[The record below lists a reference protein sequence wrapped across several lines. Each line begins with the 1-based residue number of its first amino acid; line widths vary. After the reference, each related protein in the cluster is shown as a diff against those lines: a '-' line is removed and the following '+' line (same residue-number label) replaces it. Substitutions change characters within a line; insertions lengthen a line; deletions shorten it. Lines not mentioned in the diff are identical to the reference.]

1 MLTLQHIFI
10 TLLRNALPASL
21 CILAVLAA
29 RLALRQM
36 PGWLSYALWG
46 VVAWRLVC
54 TSVPTAPF
62 GLLPASLPVL
72 GVMGGGAGAA
82 GQGLGPGAA
91 QAAGGT
97 AGTAGAPL
105 PGGASFAAGSSGA
118 ADAAGPGAQGLWRL
132 AALIWLAVALGLLCW
147 QLISLARLAVR
158 LRRARAACPAAA
170 VTAPAQNSSSPAVFR
185 LPGLE
190 SSFLFGLPRP
200 RIYLPAGLEPAE
212 ERMILLHEQAH
223 LRRGDWLVRPLAWVL
238 VCAYWF
244 NPLIWLTYCLAM
256 RDMER
261 CCDEAALRLLGPGA
275 RQGYARALLSMAAG
289 RRVGPWAPA
298 FGQSGVKGRI
308 RQILRGSAPA
318 RWALL
323 CAAAGVAVLCAV
335 LAFAPSKKPAVSP
348 ADLAGRVYQYEKD
361 GFGGDFIIRLEADG
375 CFWYYEGSLSSY
387 IGVGSWALEDG
398 ILTLRDDYQIGFP
411 LVNRFEAAEDA
422 LIFREEGSS
431 NFIYL
436 KVQDGERFFPVAE
449 LPADPE
455 PPESAAADP
464 ADAACGQEAGEK
476 QDPLLTFWIKPD
488 ETLEVLG
495 RTAAEVWLT
504 AQTDPAVPDEQRLAG
519 YEIREVTVA
528 AGTPPAGQS
537 WEEMPYQYLVQVEYD
552 IRTASE
558 AYHAPGDGIAG
569 RGSFE
574 GLYRELGVKALGD
587 GEYAIVSVGTGGG
600 EQYFAKD

>member
-1 MLTLQHIFI
+1 MQALQHVFMA
-10 TLLRNALPASL
+10 LLRNALPASL

-46 VVAWRLVC
+46 VVVWRLVC

-72 GVMGGGAGAA
+72 GAAGGTGAA
-82 GQGLGPGAA
+82 APGPGFGAA

-97 AGTAGAPL
+97 AGMAGAAL
-105 PGGASFAAGSSGA
+105 PGGDLLAAGASGA
-118 ADAAGPGAQGLWRL
+118 TGAAGQGAGGLWTL
-132 AALIWLAVALGLLCW
+132 TALLWLAVALGLLGW
-147 QLISLARLAVR
+147 QLVSLARLSGR
-158 LRRARAACPAAA
+158 LRRARAACAAAPAAD
-170 VTAPAQNSSSPAVFR
+170 TAQGGSPEVIR
-185 LPGLE
+185 LAGLE

-200 RIYLPAGLEPAE
+200 RIYLPAGLEPEE
-212 ERMILLHEQAH
+212 ERMILLHERAH
-223 LRRGDWLVRPLAWVL
+223 LRRGDWVIRPLAWGL
-238 VCAYWF
+238 VCLYWF
-244 NPLIWLTYCLAM
+244 DPLVWLAYCLAM
-256 RDMER
+256 QDMER
-261 CCDEAALRLLGPGA
+261 CCDEAALRTLGPGA

-298 FGQSGVKGRI
+298 FGQGGVKGRI
-308 RQILRGSAPA
+308 RQILHGRAPA
-318 RWALL
+318 RWVLL
-323 CAAAGVAVLCAV
+323 CAVVGVAVLCAV
-335 LAFAPSKKPAVSP
+335 LAFAPAKKPAVGP

-361 GFGGDFIIRLEADG
+361 GFGGDFTIRLEADG
-375 CFWYYEGSLSSY
+375 SFWYYEGSLSSY

-398 ILTLRDDYQIGFP
+398 VLTLRDDDQIGFP

-422 LIFREEGSS
+422 LIFREEGSR
-431 NFIYL
+431 NFIYI
-436 KVQDGERFFPVAE
+436 KVQDGERFLPVAE
-449 LPADPE
+449 PPASPE
-455 PPESAAADP
+455 PDESAAADP
-464 ADAACGQEAGEK
+464 ADSASGPEEGEEE
-476 QDPLLTFWIKPD
+476 PLTFWIKPD

-504 AQTDPAVPDEQRLAG
+504 AQTDPAVPDDLRLAG
-519 YEIREVTVA
+519 YEIQEVTVA

-537 WEEMPYQYLVQVEYD
+537 WEEMSYQYLVRVEYD

-558 AYHAPGDGIAG
+558 AYRAPGDGIAG

-574 GLYRELGVKALGD
+574 GLSRELGVKVLEH

-600 EQYFAKD
+600 EQYFSKE